1 MNSAE
6 EYFNQVQQLIDH
18 TPDAVIERY
27 EEQLLSETRGVLRI
41 RLRFPDD
48 ALLEK
53 RKGSKKYCSYNVRTC
68 QGRSSS
74 PTLTNDRLSK
84 EEGPRNA
91 RQGRK
96 QLSCARPG
104 RSRRT
109 APPYRKESLPGC

>member
-53 RKGSKKYCSYNVRTC
+53 RKGSKKDSA
-68 QGRSSS
+68 
-74 PTLTNDRLSK
+74 TLM
-84 EEGPRNA
+84 
-91 RQGRK
+91 
-96 QLSCARPG
+96 CARVRAGVVLRP
-104 RSRRT
+104 
-109 APPYRKESLPGC
+109 